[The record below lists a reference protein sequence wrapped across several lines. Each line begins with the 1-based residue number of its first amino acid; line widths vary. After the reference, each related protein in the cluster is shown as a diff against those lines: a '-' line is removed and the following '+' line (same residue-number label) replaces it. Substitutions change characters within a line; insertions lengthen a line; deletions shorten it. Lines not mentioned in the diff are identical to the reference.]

1 MSEATRTAI
10 TFGLA
15 YLGYAL
21 LCVDVVRRAVGHRG
35 RAWTFVLSAVVTAHV
50 ACIWI
55 WRFDASLQ
63 RALDKNL
70 AGFVIFHTAL
80 LLVLAGSVL
89 RATWSRR
96 VLVAAFV
103 VVSSGALPAPF
114 RYDEIRILAI
124 PMFALFVPTVVMLI
138 WAWRRRTSGA
148 EPFSRQ

>member
-15 YLGYAL
+15 YLGYLL
-21 LCVDVVRRAVGHRG
+21 LCADVVRRAFGCRG
-35 RAWTFVLSAVVTAHV
+35 RAVTLMLATVVTAHV
-50 ACIWI
+50 ACVWI

-63 RALDKNL
+63 RALDKSIV
-70 AGFVIFHTAL
+70 GFVIFHTAL
-80 LLVLAGSVL
+80 LLILAGSVL
-89 RATWSRR
+89 RATWSTR

-124 PMFALFVPTVVMLI
+124 PMFALFVPTVVILI
-138 WAWRRRTSGA
+138 WVWRRQSSGA
-148 EPFSRQ
+148 KPFNRR

>member
-1 MSEATRTAI
+1 MTESTRTTI

-35 RAWTFVLSAVVTAHV
+35 RAWTFVLAAVVTAHV
-50 ACIWI
+50 ACVWL
-55 WRFDASLQ
+55 WRFEGSLQ
-63 RALDKNL
+63 RALDKSIV
-70 AGFVIFHTAL
+70 GFVIFHTAL
-80 LLVLAGSVL
+80 LLILAGSVL
-89 RATWSRR
+89 RAPWSTR

-124 PMFALFVPTVVMLI
+124 PMFALFVPTVVMLV
-138 WAWRRRTSGA
+138 WAWRRRSGA
-148 EPFSRQ
+148 KPFNRR